1 MGLLFAFLTSVEKIA
16 VALSIGLTF
25 GVLALVGY
33 DAREGAA
40 NTPTAIRGL
49 ELVFLIGP
57 ISFVMLGG
65 ASLLGYKLDH
75 RRHAVIRQALDARD
89 AGLGAEPQGASATP
103 AVSAAST
110 RV

>member
-1 MGLLFAFLTSVEKIA
+1 
-16 VALSIGLTF
+16 
-25 GVLALVGY
+25 
-33 DAREGAA
+33 
-40 NTPTAIRGL
+40 
-49 ELVFLIGP
+49 
-57 ISFVMLGG
+57 MLGG